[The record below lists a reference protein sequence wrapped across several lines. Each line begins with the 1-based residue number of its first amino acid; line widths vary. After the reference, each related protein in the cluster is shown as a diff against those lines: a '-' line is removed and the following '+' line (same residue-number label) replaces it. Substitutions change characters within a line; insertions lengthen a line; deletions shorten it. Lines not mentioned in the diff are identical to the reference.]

1 MLIYCRSFKGQR
13 LLEGDVQNRETPIS
27 QKRRVIHMK
36 FRNFVIV
43 SFQITVNNNHY
54 DIRDKVFMSGL
65 SKFCGRQT
73 LTRDMVC
80 LKFFKGCLP
89 QNLLSPLLNT
99 LSYLICVTLLAF
111 SAITFHFSNI
121 VSESLWL
128 NSFSSKL

>member
-99 LSYLICVTLLAF
+99 LSHILYIPDLLVICIASMFSYLLHMHFILL
-111 SAITFHFSNI
+111 
-121 VSESLWL
+121 LD
-128 NSFSSKL
+128 

>member
-1 MLIYCRSFKGQR
+1 
-13 LLEGDVQNRETPIS
+13 
-27 QKRRVIHMK
+27 MK

-43 SFQITVNNNHY
+43 YFQITVNNNHY

-99 LSYLICVTLLAF
+99 LSHILYIPDLLVICIASMFSYLLHMHFILL
-111 SAITFHFSNI
+111 
-121 VSESLWL
+121 LD
-128 NSFSSKL
+128 

>member
-1 MLIYCRSFKGQR
+1 MLIYCRSFKGQC

-73 LTRDMVC
+73 VTRDMVC

-89 QNLLSPLLNT
+89 QNLLSPLLST
-99 LSYLICVTLLAF
+99 LSHILYIPDLLVICIASMFSYLLHMHFILL
-111 SAITFHFSNI
+111 
-121 VSESLWL
+121 LD
-128 NSFSSKL
+128 

>member
-99 LSYLICVTLLAF
+99 LFHIILYIPELPVICIAAMF
-111 SAITFHFSNI
+111 SDLPHTHFI
-121 VSESLWL
+121 LPL
-128 NSFSSKL
+128 D

>member
-89 QNLLSPLLNT
+89 QNLLSSLLNT
-99 LSYLICVTLLAF
+99 LSHILYIPDLLVICIASMFSYLLHMHFILL
-111 SAITFHFSNI
+111 
-121 VSESLWL
+121 LD
-128 NSFSSKL
+128 

>member
-13 LLEGDVQNRETPIS
+13 LLEGDVQNWETPIS

-99 LSYLICVTLLAF
+99 LSHIILYIPDLLVICIASMFSYLLHMHFILL
-111 SAITFHFSNI
+111 
-121 VSESLWL
+121 LD
-128 NSFSSKL
+128 